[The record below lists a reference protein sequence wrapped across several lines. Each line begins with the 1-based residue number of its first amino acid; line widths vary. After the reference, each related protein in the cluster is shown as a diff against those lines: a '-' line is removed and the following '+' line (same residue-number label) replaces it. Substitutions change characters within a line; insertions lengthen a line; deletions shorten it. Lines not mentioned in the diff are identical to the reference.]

1 MIQFFVSFRYSSS
14 GGWKTSQR
22 KEEERSKQRE
32 DEAKRKKAQSSSS
45 SSSDSESD
53 TEKAPTKQPEAQ
65 EEAPKILTETEL
77 NSLASKIVKAEIMGN
92 DEMVAQLKAKLA
104 AAKALRADFIANGG
118 NPDDDKPE
126 TVTKIKF
133 EDTKGKRK
141 KTKVETHKDGQ
152 RVRYFGDD
160 DKYDLKQMFEREK
173 LNTAEDQ
180 NSMLSSLA
188 GKGANDRTN
197 EDFDMDD
204 MLVSKAARK
213 KNEEKEEAKQL
224 NKAAAKQLEMEK
236 TLEDCK
242 WCIGSKRSSKH
253 LMVSMGKSVYLSV
266 PGHTSMVDGHCLIVP
281 MGHVTAGTHLDED
294 VWQEVQEYRKALVR
308 MFREKGEDCVF
319 FETAVGFKKHP
330 HMVLECIPLPED
342 MGSMA
347 PMYFQK
353 AIQECESE
361 WSDNKK
367 LIKLKDKKIS
377 RNVPKG
383 LPYFHVDFGLDNGFA
398 HVIEEEANFSRR
410 FGHEIVGGMLD
421 IEARTFRNP
430 AWEQFDVQK
439 RKVIEFSTMW
449 KDFDWTKRLQERGGD
464 SDSSS
469 DSD

>member
-1 MIQFFVSFRYSSS
+1 MTSNRYASS
-14 GGWKTSQR
+14 GGWKTSER
-22 KEEERSKQRE
+22 KDTERARYKEEE
-32 DEAKRKKAQSSSS
+32 KRKREKESSSS
-45 SSSDSESD
+45 SNSSSDSEPD
-53 TEKAPTKQPEAQ
+53 QQPQKEPQ
-65 EEAPKILTETEL
+65 PKEPEQPKILTETEL

-92 DEMVAQLKAKLA
+92 DELVAQLRAKISKAKEERSA
-104 AAKALRADFIANGG
+104 YIANGG
-118 NPDDDKPE
+118 DPDNQDKPQV
-126 TVTKIKF
+126 VTKIQFNDPKS
-133 EDTKGKRK
+133 KGRK

-160 DKYDLKQMFEREK
+160 DKYDLKEMFERER

-180 NSMLSSLA
+180 NSMLSELA
-188 GKGANDRTN
+188 GAAKERTN
-197 EDFDMDD
+197 DDYDMDD
-204 MLVSKAARK
+204 MLVTTAARK
-213 KNEEKEEAKQL
+213 KNIDKEEAKAL
-224 NKAAAKQLEMEK
+224 NKAAAKQVEMEK

-242 WCIGSKRSSKH
+242 WCIGSRRSNKH

-266 PGHTSMVDGHCLIVP
+266 PGHTSMVEGHCLIVP

-294 VWQEVQEYRKALVR
+294 VWGEVQDYRKSLVK

-319 FETAVGFKKHP
+319 FETAMGFKKHP
-330 HMVLECIPLPED
+330 HMVIECVPLPED
-342 MGSMA
+342 LGSMA

-398 HVIEEEANFSRR
+398 HVIEDEVNFSRR

-430 AWEQFDVQK
+430 AWQQFEEQK
-439 RKVIEFSTMW
+439 KKVIDFSSMW
-449 KDFDWTKRLQERGGD
+449 KDYDWTKKLQNKQD
-464 SDSSS
+464 SDSS
-469 DSD
+469 DSDD